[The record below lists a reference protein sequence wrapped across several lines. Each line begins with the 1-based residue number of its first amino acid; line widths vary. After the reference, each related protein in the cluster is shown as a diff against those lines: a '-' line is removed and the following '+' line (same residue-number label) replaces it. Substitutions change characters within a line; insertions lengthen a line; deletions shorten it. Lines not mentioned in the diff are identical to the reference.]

1 MATQYDHVKAVLEK
15 SGRALAIHQ
24 INARILSRFGIQHSD
39 TAISARIR
47 EIRKDLE
54 AEGRTI
60 FSHRASETKHHHV
73 YYIGSITRC
82 P

>member
-15 SGRALAIHQ
+15 SRRALAIHQ
-24 INARILSRFGIQHSD
+24 INARILGRFGVQHSD

-60 FSHRASETKHHHV
+60 FSHRASEKKHHHV

>member
-54 AEGRTI
+54 VEGRTI
-60 FSHRASETKHHHV
+60 FSHRASEKKHHHL
-73 YYIGSITRC
+73 YYIGSVSAC